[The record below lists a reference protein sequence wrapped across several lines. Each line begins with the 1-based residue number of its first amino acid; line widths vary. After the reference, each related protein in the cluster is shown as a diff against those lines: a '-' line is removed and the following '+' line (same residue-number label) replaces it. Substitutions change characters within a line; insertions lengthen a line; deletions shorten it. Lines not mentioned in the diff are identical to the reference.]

1 VIGINK
7 YIENKIKNKNK
18 NKNKKYT
25 LIVGRAPSKGA
36 RSPKLW
42 NKAYKV
48 LNLKVKMEPADLP
61 QRNIKDFF
69 NFIKKDK
76 NFLGGAIT
84 APYKVVAMKYMDKI
98 DKKSL
103 EIGSIN
109 IMIRNKKKLI
119 GYNTDFSGCYESL
132 KKIKKK
138 KNVLILGCGGA
149 AKAVI
154 LAAIYKFKKTKIFFF
169 NRNHEKLKKFLTK
182 IKLKKNFNFISSYNE
197 LIELKNLDLVLN
209 ATSVGFDSWIK
220 VNNKYFNL
228 KFFTPLTNLK
238 ELKKI
243 FNKNYKTFFEK
254 NRNLI
259 DKDTKI
265 LKLFFKKNSNCDVF
279 DIIYKPKT
287 TKLMKFSYQRKNKVY
302 NGLQMNLIQAVKGF
316 MLTNKINN
324 FNLVKKAM
332 VSNG

>member
-1 VIGINK
+1 MQLRTVLGINK
-7 YIENKIKNKNK
+7 YIENKIKVE
-18 NKNKKYT
+18 NKKYT
-25 LIVGRAPSKGA
+25 LIVGRTPSKGA

-42 NKAYKV
+42 NKAYKA
-48 LNLKVKMEPADLP
+48 LKLKVKMEPADLP
-61 QRNIKDFF
+61 QKNIKNFF
-69 NFIKKDK
+69 NFIKRDN

-98 DKKSL
+98 DQKSL

-109 IMIRNKKKLI
+109 IMARSKRKLI
-119 GYNTDFSGCYESL
+119 GYNTDFSGCYESV

-154 LAAIYKFKKTKIFFF
+154 LAAISRFKKTNFFFF
-169 NRNHEKLKKFLTK
+169 NRSPKKLKKFLTK
-182 IKLKKNFNFISSYNE
+182 IKLKNFNFISGYNK

-228 KFFTPLTNLK
+228 KFFSPLTNLK

-259 DKDTKI
+259 NKDTKI

-279 DIIYKPKT
+279 EVIYKPKT
-287 TKLMKFSYQRKNKVY
+287 TKLMRFSYHRKNKVY

-316 MLTNKINN
+316 MLTNKTNK
-324 FNLVKKAM
+324 FKLVKKAM
-332 VSNG
+332 ISNG

>member
-1 VIGINK
+1 MIGINK
-7 YIENKIKNKNK
+7 YIENKIK

>member
-1 VIGINK
+1 MIGINK
-7 YIENKIKNKNK
+7 YIENKIRVA
-18 NKNKKYT
+18 NKKYT
-25 LIVGRAPSKGA
+25 LIVGRTPSKGA

-42 NKAYKV
+42 NKAYKA
-48 LNLKVKMEPADLP
+48 LKLKVKMKPADLP
-61 QRNIKDFF
+61 QKNIKNFF

-98 DKKSL
+98 DQKSL

-109 IMIRNKKKLI
+109 IMVRSKRKLI
-119 GYNTDFSGCYESL
+119 GYNTDFIGCYNTL

-154 LAAIYKFKKTKIFFF
+154 LATILRFKKTKIFFF
-169 NRNHEKLKKFLTK
+169 NRSHKKLKKFLTK
-182 IKLKKNFNFISSYNE
+182 IKLKKNFHFISNYNE
-197 LIELKNLDLVLN
+197 LMKLKNLDLILN

-220 VNNKYFNL
+220 INNKYFNL

-238 ELKKI
+238 VLKKTS
-243 FNKNYKTFFEK
+243 NKKYKDFFAS

-279 DIIYKPKT
+279 DVIYKPKT
-287 TKLMKFSYQRKNKVY
+287 TKLMRFSYHRKNKVY

-316 MLTNKINN
+316 MLTNKTNK

-332 VSNG
+332 ISNG

>member
-7 YIENKIKNKNK
+7 YIENKIKNK

>member
-1 VIGINK
+1 MIGINK
-7 YIENKIKNKNK
+7 YIENKIKNK

-324 FNLVKKAM
+324 FNLIKKAM

>member
-1 VIGINK
+1 
-7 YIENKIKNKNK
+7 
-18 NKNKKYT
+18 
-25 LIVGRAPSKGA
+25 
-36 RSPKLW
+36 
-42 NKAYKV
+42 
-48 LNLKVKMEPADLP
+48 M
-61 QRNIKDFF
+61 
-69 NFIKKDK
+69 
-76 NFLGGAIT
+76 
-84 APYKVVAMKYMDKI
+84 
-98 DKKSL
+98 
-103 EIGSIN
+103 
-109 IMIRNKKKLI
+109 
-119 GYNTDFSGCYESL
+119 
-132 KKIKKK
+132 
-138 KNVLILGCGGA
+138 
-149 AKAVI
+149 
-154 LAAIYKFKKTKIFFF
+154 
-169 NRNHEKLKKFLTK
+169 
-182 IKLKKNFNFISSYNE
+182 KNFNFISGYNE

-259 DKDTKI
+259 AKDTKI

-279 DIIYKPKT
+279 DVIYKPKT
-287 TKLMKFSYQRKNKVY
+287 TKLMKFSYQSKNKVY

-324 FNLVKKAM
+324 LNLVKKAM

>member
-7 YIENKIKNKNK
+7 YIENKIKNK

-324 FNLVKKAM
+324 FNLIKKAM

>member
-7 YIENKIKNKNK
+7 YIENKIK

>member
-7 YIENKIKNKNK
+7 YIENQIKFE
-18 NKNKKYT
+18 NKKYT
-25 LIVGRAPSKGA
+25 LIVGTAPSKGA

-42 NKAYKV
+42 NKAYKA
-48 LNLKVKMEPADLP
+48 LKLKVKMEPADLP
-61 QRNIKDFF
+61 QKNVKDFF

-98 DKKSL
+98 DQKSL

-109 IMIRNKKKLI
+109 IMVRNKKKII
-119 GYNTDFSGCYESL
+119 GYNTDFSGCFSSL
-132 KKIKKK
+132 RKMKK
-138 KNVLILGCGGA
+138 KNNILILGCGGA

-154 LAAIYKFKKTKIFFF
+154 LAAILRFKKTNFFFF
-169 NRNHEKLKKFLTK
+169 NRSQKKLKKFITK
-182 IKLKKNFNFISSYNE
+182 IKLNKNYHFISSYNE
-197 LIELKNLDLVLN
+197 LVKLENLDLVIN

-220 VNNKYFNL
+220 MNNKYFNL
-228 KFFTPLTNLK
+228 KFFSPLTNLK
-238 ELKKI
+238 EIKKI
-243 FNKNYKTFFEK
+243 YNTNYKRFSI
-254 NRNLI
+254 RNKYLI

-279 DIIYKPKT
+279 DAIYKPKT

-316 MLTNKINN
+316 MLTNKINK
-324 FNLVKKAM
+324 FNLVKRAM
-332 VSNG
+332 ISNE

>member
-1 VIGINK
+1 
-7 YIENKIKNKNK
+7 
-18 NKNKKYT
+18 
-25 LIVGRAPSKGA
+25 
-36 RSPKLW
+36 
-42 NKAYKV
+42 
-48 LNLKVKMEPADLP
+48 
-61 QRNIKDFF
+61 
-69 NFIKKDK
+69 
-76 NFLGGAIT
+76 
-84 APYKVVAMKYMDKI
+84 MDKI
-98 DKKSL
+98 DQKSL
-103 EIGSIN
+103 KIGSIN
-109 IMIRNKKKLI
+109 TMVRNKKKLI
-119 GYNTDFSGCYESL
+119 GYNTDFSGCYEFL

-154 LAAIYKFKKTKIFFF
+154 LAAISRFKKTNFFFF
-169 NRNHEKLKKFLTK
+169 NRSQKKLKKFLTK
-182 IKLKKNFNFISSYNE
+182 IKLKNFNFISGHNE

-228 KFFTPLTNLK
+228 KFFSPLTNLK

-254 NRNLI
+254 NKNLI

-279 DIIYKPKT
+279 DVIYKPKT

-324 FNLVKKAM
+324 FNLIKKAM

>member
-7 YIENKIKNKNK
+7 YIENKIKNI

-48 LNLKVKMEPADLP
+48 LKLKVKMEPADLP

-98 DKKSL
+98 DQKSL

-109 IMIRNKKKLI
+109 IMIRNKKKLV

-154 LAAIYKFKKTKIFFF
+154 LAAISKFKKTNFFFF
-169 NRNHEKLKKFLTK
+169 NRSHKKLKKFLTK
-182 IKLKKNFNFISSYNE
+182 IKLKKNFNFISSHNE

-254 NRNLI
+254 NRSLI
-259 DKDTKI
+259 DKDTNI
-265 LKLFFKKNSNCDVF
+265 LKLFFKKNLNCDVF
-279 DIIYKPKT
+279 DVIYKPKT

>member
-1 VIGINK
+1 MIGINK

-18 NKNKKYT
+18 KYT
-25 LIVGRAPSKGA
+25 LIVGRAPSRGA

-42 NKAYKV
+42 NKAYKA
-48 LNLKVKMEPADLP
+48 LKLKVKMEPADLP
-61 QRNIKDFF
+61 QKNIKGFF

-98 DKKSL
+98 DQKSL
-103 EIGSIN
+103 KIGSIN
-109 IMIRNKKKLI
+109 TIVRNKKKFI

-138 KNVLILGCGGA
+138 KNVLILGSGGA

-154 LAAIYKFKKTKIFFF
+154 LAAISRFKKTNFFFF
-169 NRNHEKLKKFLTK
+169 NRSQKKLKKFLAK
-182 IKLKKNFNFISSYNE
+182 IKLKNFNFISSYDE

-228 KFFTPLTNLK
+228 KFFSPLTNLK

-243 FNKNYKTFFEK
+243 FNKNYKTFFEN

-265 LKLFFKKNSNCDVF
+265 LKLFFKKNLNCDVF
-279 DIIYKPKT
+279 DVIYKPKI

>member
-1 VIGINK
+1 VIEINN
-7 YIENKIKNKNK
+7 YIENKIKV
-18 NKNKKYT
+18 KKRKYA
-25 LIVGRAPSKGA
+25 LIIGRTPSKGA

-42 NKAYKV
+42 NKAYKA
-48 LNLKVKMEPADLP
+48 LNIKAKMEPADLP
-61 QRNIKDFF
+61 KKNIKIFF

-84 APYKVVAMKYMDKI
+84 APYKMIAMKYMDQI
-98 DKKSL
+98 DSKSL
-103 EIGSIN
+103 AIGSIN
-109 IMIRNKKKLI
+109 TIKKNENKLI
-119 GYNTDFSGCYESL
+119 GYNTDFIGCYESL

-138 KNVLILGCGGA
+138 KKVLILGCGGA

-154 LAAIYKFKKTKIFFF
+154 LAAILRFKKTKFFFF
-169 NRNHEKLKKFLTK
+169 NRNHKKLKEFLAK
-182 IKLKKNFNFISSYNE
+182 IKLKKNFNFISGYNE
-197 LIELKNLDLVLN
+197 LIKLKNLDLVLN
-209 ATSVGFDSWIK
+209 ATSVGFDSWVK
-220 VNNKYFNL
+220 TNNKYFNL

-238 ELKKI
+238 KLKKTT
-243 FNKNYKTFFEK
+243 NKNYKIFFER

-265 LKLFFKKNSNCDVF
+265 LKLFFKINSNCDVF

-316 MLTNKINN
+316 MLTNKTNN

-332 VSNG
+332 ISNG

>member
-7 YIENKIKNKNK
+7 YIENKIKI
-18 NKNKKYT
+18 KNKKYT
-25 LIVGRAPSKGA
+25 LIVGRTPSRGA

-42 NKAYKV
+42 NKAYKA
-48 LNLKVKMEPADLP
+48 LKLKVKMEPADLP
-61 QRNIKDFF
+61 QKNIKDFF

-98 DKKSL
+98 DQKSL
-103 EIGSIN
+103 KIGSIN
-109 IMIRNKKKLI
+109 TMVRNKKKLI
-119 GYNTDFSGCYESL
+119 GYNTDFSGCYEFL

-149 AKAVI
+149 GKAVI
-154 LAAIYKFKKTKIFFF
+154 LAAISRFKKTNFFFF
-169 NRNHEKLKKFLTK
+169 NRSQKKLKKFLTK
-182 IKLKKNFNFISSYNE
+182 IKLKNFNFISGYNE
-197 LIELKNLDLVLN
+197 LIELENLDLVLN

-228 KFFTPLTNLK
+228 KFFSPLTNLK

-279 DIIYKPKT
+279 DVIYKPKT

-324 FNLVKKAM
+324 FNLIKKAM